1 MTYEFTIERLFDA
14 PRGLTVEK
22 ALSSRVGTWRVVR
35 VFSGP
40 AEISGSAPVVGEG

>member
-1 MTYEFTIERLFDA
+1 MTNEFTIERLFDA
-14 PRGLTVEK
+14 PRKLAVEK
-22 ALSSRVGTWRVVR
+22 AVSSPVGVR